1 MQSCRHPQA
10 AKNETGRNSMSL
22 LAKAAGGTLVALLAV
37 ATAAA
42 QSPVQLK
49 FGVQTPEQV
58 HYNRELFKP
67 WAEKV
72 QADSGGTIEIK
83 FFFGGTLGKE
93 GQLLE
98 VMESGAADIVLDIAA
113 YYPGRFP
120 LSDIASLPLVVTE
133 ATRSS
138 AALWSVYEKQLLGTG
153 FDKLKVLALST
164 PPAAVMM
171 TTRKP
176 VIAPSDLS
184 GLKISA
190 GGAIK
195 GKILGQFSAAPIS
208 TKVAELYQSLSRG
221 VVDGAISYYTALP
234 PFKLHEVV
242 KHYTDVPLG
251 GSMMMVLMNKQK
263 FDSLPEKA
271 KAAITKH
278 SGATFSRDFGALWD
292 RQNEVGRKMARDA
305 GGTIVK
311 PDDKNLAAWRKGM
324 QPIVDE
330 WAKGVEGGAKL
341 VDAFVKAR
349 DQAK

>member
-1 MQSCRHPQA
+1 MNWLANA
-10 AKNETGRNSMSL
+10 AACAFALMI
-22 LAKAAGGTLVALLAV
+22 AAP
-37 ATAAA
+37 AAA
-42 QSPVQLK
+42 QAPVQLK

-83 FFFGGTLGKE
+83 FFFGGSLGKE

-98 VMESGAADIVLDIAA
+98 VLESGAADIVLDIAA

-120 LSDIASLPLVVTE
+120 LSDIASLPLLVTE
-133 ATRSS
+133 GTRSS
-138 AALWSVYEKQLLGTG
+138 SALWQAYEKRLLGTG
-153 FDKLKVLALST
+153 FDTLKVLALST
-164 PPAAVMM
+164 PPAAALM
-171 TTRKP
+171 TTKKTVLSP
-176 VIAPSDLS
+176 DDLS

-195 GKILGQFSAAPIS
+195 GKILNRFSAAPIS
-208 TKVAELYQSLSRG
+208 TKVAELYQALNRG

-251 GSMMMVLMNKQK
+251 GSMMMVLMNKKK

-271 KAAITKH
+271 KAAIDKH
-278 SGATFSRDFGALWD
+278 SGAAFSRDFGALWD

-305 GGTIVK
+305 GGTIVT
-311 PDDKNLAAWRKGM
+311 PDDKNQAAWRKGL
-324 QPIVDE
+324 QPVVDE
-330 WAKGVEGGAKL
+330 WAKSVDGGAKL
-341 VDAFVKAR
+341 VEEFTKAR